1 MFDFLKPVVGVP
13 SSDWAVYKGEVL
25 KVAEAIGQ
33 RFRDNE
39 EQIQRLA
46 AEVRSQEAQIELLRA
61 QHKLQQAQA
70 RQPFAQK
77 LRGKGKP

>member
-1 MFDFLKPVVGVP
+1 MFDFLKPVTGV
-13 SSDWAVYKGEVL
+13 SRSDWTVIKGEVL

-33 RFRDNE
+33 RFRENE
-39 EQIQRLA
+39 EELERLA
-46 AEVRSQEAQIELLRA
+46 NEVRRQEAQIELLRA

-70 RQPFAQK
+70 RRPFAQK